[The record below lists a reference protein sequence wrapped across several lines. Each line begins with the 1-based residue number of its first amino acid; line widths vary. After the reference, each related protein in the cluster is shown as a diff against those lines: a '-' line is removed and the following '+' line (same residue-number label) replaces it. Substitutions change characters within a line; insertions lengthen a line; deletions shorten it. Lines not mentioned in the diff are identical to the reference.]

1 MKDVS
6 ILNQIT
12 NNEFNIKYLTIDNE
26 PWFLGKELAIALG
39 YKNTRDAIINHV
51 HREDKQSVL
60 LQSQNTTSTDKRS
73 KSHII
78 VNESGLY
85 SLILK
90 SNLESARKFQRW
102 VTSEVLPSIR
112 KTGSYSVNKEEPEYL
127 EFGSLEYPM
136 NWIYEHSNIID
147 VYSRSTLKTLDFMEK
162 EIKNMKDNIKQISRI
177 SLEFKKNSGEYRF
190 NSRLIK
196 YDRYKQLSFD

>member
-1 MKDVS
+1 
-6 ILNQIT
+6 
-12 NNEFNIKYLTIDNE
+12 
-26 PWFLGKELAIALG
+26 
-39 YKNTRDAIINHV
+39 
-51 HREDKQSVL
+51 
-60 LQSQNTTSTDKRS
+60 
-73 KSHII
+73 
-78 VNESGLY
+78 
-85 SLILK
+85 
-90 SNLESARKFQRW
+90 
-102 VTSEVLPSIR
+102 
-112 KTGSYSVNKEEPEYL
+112 
-127 EFGSLEYPM
+127 M

>member
-1 MKDVS
+1 MQNNLSIFNFQDNQVRTLTIEDNETLFCLLDVCK
-6 ILNQIT
+6 ILAIT
-12 NNEFNIKYLTIDNE
+12 NSRNIVSRLNPHGVHKID
-26 PWFLGKELAIALG
+26 
-39 YKNTRDAIINHV
+39 V
-51 HREDKQSVL
+51 
-60 LQSQNTTSTDKRS
+60 TDKLGRLQRTTF
-73 KSHII
+73 I
-78 VNESGLY
+78 NESNVY
-85 SLILK
+85 KVIFK
-90 SNLESARKFQRW
+90 SNKPDALKFEEW

-196 YDRYKQLSFD
+196 YDRYKQFSFD